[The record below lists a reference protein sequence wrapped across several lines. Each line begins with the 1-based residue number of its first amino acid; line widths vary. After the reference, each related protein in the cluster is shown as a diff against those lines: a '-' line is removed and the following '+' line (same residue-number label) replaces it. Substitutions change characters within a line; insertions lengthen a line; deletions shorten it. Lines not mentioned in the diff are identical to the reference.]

1 MTDFDRI
8 STQVRRVAWG
18 YFFLYLDFN
27 LNSISILPDFIGWIL
42 FCSAIQGLKEEQPK
56 LALLEHFAVAL
67 GLWSVVG
74 WLPLELPA
82 WLNLPGLVFQLMGLY
97 FHFQLLTELAQL
109 AGRYQQAMVRKD
121 HDRCV
126 LRARTGTTVVQTAFV
141 LTVAAPIPEGAM
153 TATAVV
159 MLLVQMGLCFYTMG
173 ELFSLANGLKR
184 LEVPQ

>member
-8 STQVRRVAWG
+8 SAQVRRVAWG
-18 YFFLYLDFN
+18 YFFLFLDFN

-74 WLPLELPA
+74 WLPLELPN
-82 WLNLPGLVFQLMGLY
+82 WLALPQLVFRLMELY

-109 AGRYQQAMVRKD
+109 AGRYQELMDRKD
-121 HDRCV
+121 HAQCILWV
-126 LRARTGTTVVQTAFV
+126 RTGTTVVQTV
-141 LTVAAPIPEGAM
+141 LVLMVAAPISEDIL
-153 TATAVV
+153 TAAAVV
-159 MLLVQMGLCFYTMG
+159 MLLFQVGLCFYTMG

-184 LEVPQ
+184 LGLSQ